1 VDARDARH
9 HLRPQVDELKSGRLS
24 LEPVSGWG
32 RHVVEPGV
40 VVRPERLLLPSDG
53 RPVLARGLGRS
64 YGDAAVPAAPGAR
77 VLETTRADRVVA
89 FNSEQ
94 GTLTCEAGLSLAE
107 ILRVFLPR
115 GWFPPVTPGTKF
127 VTVGGCVAC
136 DVHGKNHHRDG
147 SFGRFVDRLVLQVA
161 DGTLIECGPTREREL
176 FLATIGGMGLTG
188 LIAEVTLR
196 LRPVESAWMVV
207 DTEPVPG
214 LGAMLDGLRIAGKD
228 WPYTVGWIDCLA
240 TGAALGRGILLR
252 GRHASL
258 AEAPTLPP
266 PEPRLFEVP
275 LDAPAWLLSPIL
287 MRGFNAAYYWK
298 HAWWKQA
305 RWSHARRACGA
316 ARPVPYHDFFYPLDA
331 IGGWNR
337 LYGRRG
343 FLQYQCVVPRAAGA
357 ATVAELLDRVVEAR
371 TASFLAVIKDCGPES
386 DAYLSFPLEGTTLAL
401 DLPYRGP
408 RTEALVHE
416 LNAMVIAA
424 GGRVYLAKDA
434 VTRAED
440 FRLMMPRLAEWRKVR
455 DRWDPE
461 HRFRSA
467 QSVRVLGDTP

>member
-1 VDARDARH
+1 MA
-9 HLRPQVDELKSGRLS
+9 ELKPAGLYI
-24 LEPVSGWG
+24 EPVAGWG
-32 RHVVEPGV
+32 RHAVERGA
-40 VVRPERLLLPSDG
+40 VVRPERLLLPPGD
-53 RPVLARGLGRS
+53 RPVLPRGLGRS
-64 YGDAAVPAAPGAR
+64 YGDAAVPASHGAF
-77 VLETTRADRVVA
+77 VLETARADRVVA
-89 FNSEQ
+89 FDRER

-161 DGTLIECGPTREREL
+161 DGSVVECGPEREREL
-176 FLATIGGMGLTG
+176 FLATVGGMGLTG
-188 LIAEVTLR
+188 LITEVTLR
-196 LRPVESAWMVV
+196 LQPVDSAWMVV
-207 DTEPVPG
+207 ETEPVPG
-214 LGAMLDGLRIAGKD
+214 LGAMLDGLRDAGKD

-240 TGAALGRGILLR
+240 RGAALGRGILMR
-252 GRHASL
+252 GRHASW
-258 AEAPTLPP
+258 AEAPAGPP
-266 PEPRLFEVP
+266 PEPRRLDVP
-275 LDAPAWLLSPIL
+275 LDAPEWLLSPIL

-298 HAWWKQA
+298 HAWWK
-305 RWSHARRACGA
+305 HARRTR
-316 ARPVPYHDFFYPLDA
+316 ARPVPCHGFFYPLDA

-343 FLQYQCVVPRAAGA
+343 FLQYQCVVPRAAGPPA
-357 ATVAELLDRVVEAR
+357 VAELLERVVEAG

-416 LNAMVIAA
+416 LNATVIAA

-434 VTRAED
+434 VTRAQD
-440 FRLMMPRLAEWRKVR
+440 FARMVPRLAEWRKVR

-467 QSVRVLGDTP
+467 QSVRLLGDTP